1 MRWAL
6 YPSQYWSRPALL
18 SFVPAIAATP
28 SPMDSQLP
36 DPKQMDHLSTL
47 PDALLLTILSLLPLR
62 VAARTSVLSCRFRH
76 LWRARPSLSLI
87 SRDLPPPKCH
97 NVVAMAHSAL
107 LRRDPSHPL
116 FSLLLDISGYAGFK
130 DSFFPSL
137 LLKAHSLRLR
147 HLTIESCSSWDLLH
161 SLPTIFSIDSLESL
175 SLPTLRP
182 SVSSLQ
188 AFQFPSSI
196 TLTCLKRLSL
206 SLVDIHPA
214 EINRLLSELP
224 SLEDLHLQVC
234 ATDPMVLSSQT
245 IRKLELIVVVGCE
258 NFDALEL
265 SMPLL
270 ELLCFETHGLSI
282 NKSLPHIHGAIPSL
296 RKAVIKLEELHRK
309 DASAAAGLLKYISQ
323 AEELSLN
330 LKESEDEM
338 VPFTILLEP
347 GKDPP
352 NFPNLKNLDVTMCC
366 HKHNF
371 EAVVAVL
378 HHCPALES
386 LKLVHEF
393 PKFTYRSRLRNWEDW
408 VSELPCSGCRYV
420 YFRNLHLGENVK
432 EFEFIKSL
440 NNKYTFTR
448 QASN

>member
-1 MRWAL
+1 MAT
-6 YPSQYWSRPALL
+6 
-18 SFVPAIAATP
+18 TP
-28 SPMDSQLP
+28 SPIDSQSQLP
-36 DPKQMDHLSTL
+36 DPKSNQIETDHLSGL

-62 VAARTSVLSCRFRH
+62 VAARTSFLSRRFRH
-76 LWRARPSLSLI
+76 LWRARPSLELI
-87 SRDLPPPKCH
+87 SRDLPPPKCD
-97 NVVAMAHSAL
+97 NVVAMADSAL

-116 FSLLLDISGYAGFK
+116 LSLLLDFSSYAGFN

-137 LLKAHSLRLR
+137 LLKAQSLRLR
-147 HLTIESCSSWDLLH
+147 HLSIGDTCSSWDLLH
-161 SLPTIFSIDSLESL
+161 TLHIIFSIHSLQSL

-182 SVSSLQ
+182 PISSLQ
-188 AFQFPSSI
+188 PFQFPSSI
-196 TLTCLKRLSL
+196 TLTCLKSLSL
-206 SLVDIHPA
+206 SLVDINPA
-214 EINRLLSELP
+214 EINRLLSQLP
-224 SLEDLHLQVC
+224 SLEHLHLHVC
-234 ATDPMVLSSQT
+234 ATDPIILSSQT

-258 NFDALEL
+258 NFDSLQL

-270 ELLCFETHGLSI
+270 ELFCFETHGLSI
-282 NKSLPHIHGAIPSL
+282 NKSLPRIHGAIPSL
-296 RKAVIKLEELHRK
+296 KKVVIKLDELHRK
-309 DASAAAGLLKYISQ
+309 DASAAAGLLKCISQ
-323 AEELSLN
+323 AEELSLH

-352 NFPNLKNLDVTMCC
+352 KFPNLKNLDVTMCC

-440 NNKYTFTR
+440 NNKYTSIR

>member
-1 MRWAL
+1 MATT
-6 YPSQYWSRPALL
+6 PIPIDSQ
-18 SFVPAIAATP
+18 
-28 SPMDSQLP
+28 SQLP
-36 DPKQMDHLSTL
+36 DPNANEIDHLSAL

-62 VAARTSVLSCRFRH
+62 VAARTSFLSRRFRH
-76 LWRARPSLSLI
+76 LWRARPSLELI
-87 SRDLPPPKCH
+87 SRDLPPPKCD
-97 NVVAMAHSAL
+97 NVVAMADSAL
-107 LRRDPSHPL
+107 LRRDPSHL
-116 FSLLLDISGYAGFK
+116 LLSLLLDISGYAGFK
-130 DSFFPSL
+130 DSFFSSL
-137 LLKAHSLRLR
+137 LLKAQSLLLR
-147 HLTIESCSSWDLLH
+147 HLTIGESCSSWDLLH
-161 SLPTIFSIDSLESL
+161 SLHIIFSIHSLQSL

-196 TLTCLKRLSL
+196 TLTCLKSLSL
-206 SLVDIHPA
+206 SLVDINPA
-214 EINRLLSELP
+214 EINRLLSQLP
-224 SLEDLHLQVC
+224 SLEDLHLQIRV
-234 ATDPMVLSSQT
+234 TDPMLLSSQS

-258 NFDALEL
+258 NFDTLEL

-270 ELLCFETHGLSI
+270 EFLCFETHGLSI
-282 NKSLPHIHGAIPSL
+282 NKSLPHVHGAIPSL
-296 RKAVIKLEELHRK
+296 RKAVIKLDELHKK
-309 DASAAAGLLKYISQ
+309 DASAAAGLLKCISQ
-323 AEELSLN
+323 AEELSLH

-352 NFPNLKNLDVTMCC
+352 NFPNLKSLDVTMCC

-408 VSELPCSGCRYV
+408 VSELPCSGCHYV

-432 EFEFIKSL
+432 EFEYIKSL
-440 NNKYTFTR
+440 NNKYTSKR
-448 QASN
+448 QASS